1 MNSALN
7 WNNEQPLLPGLTN
20 ASQLCFSAFA
30 SGLAL
35 DPERPVSQWA
45 DESRILSK
53 ASSAEPGRW
62 RTDRTPYLREI
73 MDTLSP
79 TDPTQIV
86 VLKKPTQIG
95 GTECGNNW
103 IGAIIDQGLG
113 PTMIV
118 LPTSNAAKKSSRTRI
133 GPMIQETPCLREKVR
148 EAKSRDSGNT
158 ILLKEFDGGVLLLA
172 GANSATELKSSPVR
186 NLFLDEIEE
195 YPADV
200 DGQGD
205 PEELAEKRTDTFARR
220 KIFKCSTPTITGGRI
235 DVAYKAS
242 DQRIYKLP
250 CPHCAHEQDLR
261 FERLR
266 WETRKTWEIT
276 DTATGE
282 IRAATADEPGALER
296 DTGELT
302 DVHYECEACQ
312 ARIDEHVKPELLAAG
327 RWVATNPGP
336 DRAAGFKI
344 NALYSPLGWFG
355 WRQVV
360 LKWLEAQRDPSGTKL
375 KTFWNTILGE
385 AYDEAGEAIE
395 AHFLKARVEPW
406 RLGGVVPAKCL
417 LLTAGVDVQHN
428 RLEAY
433 VWGWGRDLESW
444 LIDRHIIFGSPAL
457 EATWLALE
465 DLLAKGYPHAGGN
478 SLRITAAAVDAGDG
492 VTTHFVRVFA
502 RKWAH
507 TRRVIAIKG
516 QAAAGRAVIGKP
528 SKQDVNHHGEVIRG
542 GVEIWQYG
550 SDTAKGAL
558 YARLKLD
565 PPKTAAGGVD
575 LAAVQA
581 GGVPGYVHFPSGLPD
596 DVFDQ
601 ITAEKRVT
609 RYLRGQPRVEWVL
622 EKGRRNEALDCAGMA
637 DAAAEYSGRSRLN
650 WDQLER
656 AINPAQQDL
665 LAAAA
670 RVETSAQPNA
680 GGASDTD
687 TALKSA
693 ADAAPAVARP
703 GPAAPARSQPRRRG
717 GFVKNW

>member
-1 MNSALN
+1 M
-7 WNNEQPLLPGLTN
+7 LPGLTN
-20 ASQLCFSAFA
+20 ASELYCNAFA
-30 SGLAL
+30 AGLAL
-35 DPERPVSQWA
+35 DPERTVSQWA

-53 ASSAEPGRW
+53 TSSSEPGRW
-62 RTDRTPYLREI
+62 RTERTPYLREI
-73 MDTLSP
+73 MDVLSP
-79 TDPTQIV
+79 SDPTVEV
-86 VLKKPTQIG
+86 VFKKCTQIG

-103 IGAIIDQGLG
+103 IGSIIDQGLG

-118 LPTSNAAKKSSRTRI
+118 MPTSNAAKKASRTRI

-186 NLFLDEIEE
+186 NLFLDETEE
-195 YPADV
+195 YAADV

-205 PEELAEKRTDTFARR
+205 PEELAEKRQDTFARKKR
-220 KIFKCSTPTITGGRI
+220 LKTSTPTITGGRI

-242 DQRIYKLP
+242 DQRVYRVP

-261 FERLR
+261 FEQLR

-282 IRAATADEPGALER
+282 IRAAAADEPGAIER
-296 DTGELT
+296 DTGELV
-302 DVHYECEACQ
+302 DVHYECAGCQ

-344 NALYSPLGWFG
+344 NALYSPLGWFS

-360 LKWLEAQRDPSGTKL
+360 LKWLDAQRDASGTKL

-395 AHFLKARVEPW
+395 SHFLKARVENW
-406 RLGGVVPAKCL
+406 RVGGVVPAKCL
-417 LLTAGVDVQHN
+417 MLTAGVDVQHN

-444 LIDRHIIFGSPAL
+444 LIDRHVIYGSPAL
-457 EATWLALE
+457 DETWKGVE
-465 DLLAKGYPHAGGN
+465 DLLAKGYEHAGGN
-478 SLRITAAAVDAGDG
+478 SLRITALAIDASDG

-507 TRRVIAIKG
+507 TRRVIAVKG
-516 QAAAGRAVIGKP
+516 QSTPGRAVIGKP
-528 SKQDVNHHGEVIRG
+528 SKQDVNHRGEIIKG
-542 GVEIWQYG
+542 GVELWQYG
-550 SDTAKGAL
+550 ADTAKGAL
-558 YARLKLD
+558 YARMKIE
-565 PPKTAAGGVD
+565 PPKMGDAIDRV
-575 LAAVQA
+575 AVQA
-581 GGVPGYVHFPSGLPD
+581 GGIPGYVHFPGGLPD
-596 DVFDQ
+596 EVFDQ
-601 ITAEKRVT
+601 ITAEKRIT

-637 DAAAEYSGRSRLN
+637 DAAAEYAGRSRLN
-650 WDQLER
+650 WDALER
-656 AINPAQQDL
+656 AINPQQRDL
-665 LAAAA
+665 LLEGAAAPNTGGDAAAA
-670 RVETSAQPNA
+670 QPGKPDANAATDAPAVQTSAQEDSTPPLRVNRPRSWM
-680 GGASDTD
+680 GGYR
-687 TALKSA
+687 K
-693 ADAAPAVARP
+693 
-703 GPAAPARSQPRRRG
+703 
-717 GFVKNW
+717 